1 MQVNHRAAI
10 VGTGSYAPERVLSN
24 ADLERLVNTSE
35 QWIIER
41 TGIRERRIAADDEAT
56 SDMAAKA
63 AQRACANAKIDPSEL
78 DLIIVCTVTPDQI
91 IPSTASFVQARI
103 GATSAAAFDLQAACA
118 GFVYGLSVAA
128 SMIST
133 GMHRRVLIIGADTLT
148 RYVDYTDRK
157 TCILFGDGAG
167 AVVLAPCDDDRG
179 VMHYRLHAD
188 GEHSQVIRIPAGG
201 SRLPVSVETMAG
213 RQHYIQVEGRRVFK
227 FATNAFVDLTRDAMK
242 ACGLTVD
249 DVAMIVPHQVNARI
263 IEAAMK
269 RLEFPREKC
278 VVNIDRYGNTSA
290 ASIPIALDE
299 ACREKR
305 IGRGDIIIVMGFGA
319 GLTWGAAV
327 LKM

>member
-1 MQVNHRAAI
+1 MQVNHRAVI
-10 VGTGSYAPERVLSN
+10 IGTGSYVPEHILSN
-24 ADLERLVNTSE
+24 ADLEKLVDTSE
-35 QWIIER
+35 QWIVER
-41 TGIRERRIAADDEAT
+41 TGIRERRVAAKDEAT
-56 SDMAAKA
+56 SDMAAIA
-63 AQRACANAKIDPSEL
+63 AERACADAKIDPSEI
-78 DLIIVCTVTPDQI
+78 DLIIVCTVTPDQLF
-91 IPSTASFVQARI
+91 PSTASLVQARI
-103 GATSAAAFDLQAACA
+103 GATAAGAFDLQAACA

-128 SMIST
+128 SMIAT
-133 GMHRRVLIIGADTLT
+133 GMHRRVLLIGADSLT

-167 AVVLAPCDDDRG
+167 AVVLAASDEDRG

-188 GEHSQVIRIPAGG
+188 GEHSQVICIPAGG
-201 SRLPVSVETMAG
+201 TRLPVSIETLAA

-227 FATNAFVDLTRDAMK
+227 FATNAFVDLTREAMK
-242 ACGLTVD
+242 SCGLSVD
-249 DVAMIVPHQVNARI
+249 DIALIVPHQVNSRI

-278 VVNIDRYGNTSA
+278 FMNIDRYGNTSA
-290 ASIPIALDE
+290 GSIPIALDE

-305 IGRGDIIIVMGFGA
+305 IGRDDIILVMGFGA